1 MWLVIDTNQSRR
13 IPAALNPER
22 YTAKAEGLSLPPFMM
37 AELLPRGQTPRSE
50 TLAAFAAHRVR
61 IGVEPSM
68 AIEAAAQLGVA
79 DLPAFWP
86 FPAPG
91 DEIESAYQRLL
102 NENTPVVTPA
112 LARWGETVKQKHHAF
127 MTGMEARGIGA
138 RQKLKERNVG
148 TVEDFDEAL
157 KMTNGPD
164 SFIGSLI
171 VTTFTNG
178 DQRKVA
184 ISDPAELVRAVLA
197 NPYFRHFYHAILYY
211 IVSVTKLWKDPSLRR
226 EHHHRNDWT
235 DLTMALYVGTGD
247 VLVTNDGLLRAVFAA
262 IDSDVRVV
270 LASDL

>member
-13 IPAALNPER
+13 IPATSNTDRLIG
-22 YTAKAEGLSLPPFMM
+22 KAEGLSLPPYMM

-68 AIEAAAQLGVA
+68 AIEAAAQLSA
-79 DLPAFWP
+79 EDLPAYCP

-91 DEIESAYQRLL
+91 DEIESDYRRLL
-102 NENTPVVTPA
+102 NENTSTVTPA
-112 LARWGETVKQKHHAF
+112 LARWAETVKQNHHTF
-127 MTGMEARGIGA
+127 MNGMEARGIDTRRA
-138 RQKLKERNVG
+138 LKEKSVG
-148 TVEDFDEAL
+148 TVEDFTEAL

-171 VTTFTNG
+171 VATFGNG
-178 DQRKVA
+178 GQRRVA
-184 ISDPAELVRAVLA
+184 IDDPAELVWAVLA
-197 NPYFRHFYHAILYY
+197 NPYFRHLYHAILYY
-211 IVSVTKLWKDPSLRR
+211 IVSVTKLWDDRTL
-226 EHHHRNDWT
+226 HRDHDKNDWT

-247 VLVTNDGLLRAVFAA
+247 ALVTNDRLLRAVFAA
-262 IDSDVRVV
+262 IDPNVPVV